1 MKNLSNS
8 LSDIFAEKSVNFY
21 GKMNFSFAKLPS
33 FVISLRFGAFSWDQL
48 PLKKPWICLI
58 FEMLKSL
65 HENWN
70 CTAMLLQT
78 NLKGAEITLSDD
90 YGAWNKAFFFF
101 LLKRIAVHKLLSF
114 SSHFSYRTRILSK
127 FLQKATFYS
136 TSTVSRPHSLC
147 ILKEVIKDRIRKSRR
162 KYPILLDK

>member
-70 CTAMLLQT
+70 CTAPPDKS
-78 NLKGAEITLSDD
+78 KGCWNNTFWWLWCAREIRPSSSFYWSALRFINSSPFPHIFHTGHE
-90 YGAWNKAFFFF
+90 YF
-101 LLKRIAVHKLLSF
+101 LSF
-114 SSHFSYRTRILSK
+114 YKKQHFTVHQLSRVLNLYV
-127 FLQKATFYS
+127 F
-136 TSTVSRPHSLC
+136 
-147 ILKEVIKDRIRKSRR
+147 
-162 KYPILLDK
+162 

>member
-1 MKNLSNS
+1 MGASEKTFPLMSSVVAKWTSSLSPFFVTNEENTLILLFLAQHQERLHHLKNPRQKVKRAIVCSLSTSFSQVKWFMKNLSNS

-70 CTAMLLQT
+70 CTAPPDKS
-78 NLKGAEITLSDD
+78 KGC
-90 YGAWNKAFFFF
+90 WNN
-101 LLKRIAVHKLLSF
+101 
-114 SSHFSYRTRILSK
+114 
-127 FLQKATFYS
+127 TFWWLWC
-136 TSTVSRPHSLC
+136 V
-147 ILKEVIKDRIRKSRR
+147 K
-162 KYPILLDK
+162 